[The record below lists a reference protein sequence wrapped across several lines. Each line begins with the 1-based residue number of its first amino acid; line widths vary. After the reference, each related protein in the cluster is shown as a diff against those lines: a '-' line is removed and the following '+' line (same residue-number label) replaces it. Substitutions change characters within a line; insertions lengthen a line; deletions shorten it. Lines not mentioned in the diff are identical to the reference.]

1 MKSLLAAATLAA
13 VTTITAAPAL
23 EAKEWKT
30 VIIATE
36 GAYEPWNLTKPDG
49 SLDGFEIDLGKDL
62 CSRMQVTCKFV
73 AQDWDGMIPSLI
85 AGKFDMIMDGM
96 SITDERKQA
105 IDFSKPY
112 ASTPGGFAGL
122 KSGPLA
128 KLPGTGSTVILTG
141 DAVHD
146 KPTIG
151 ALRVALTGK
160 KIGIQ
165 TATSFTKFVEDNFGD
180 VATIT
185 EYKTAPE
192 HDLDVTGGRVDVAF
206 DDITYFVSAFAKPGN
221 REMVVVGP
229 QIAGPIWGEGE
240 GAGFRKSD
248 TDLHAMFDKA
258 LAAAIADGTLK
269 KLSLK
274 WFKLD
279 VTPVAA
285 SRS

>member
-1 MKSLLAAATLAA
+1 MHPHPA
-13 VTTITAAPAL
+13 V
-23 EAKEWKT
+23 
-30 VIIATE
+30 
-36 GAYEPWNLTKPDG
+36 
-49 SLDGFEIDLGKDL
+49 F
-62 CSRMQVTCKFV
+62 
-73 AQDWDGMIPSLI
+73 
-85 AGKFDMIMDGM
+85 
-96 SITDERKQA
+96 
-105 IDFSKPY
+105 
-112 ASTPGGFAGL
+112 GGL
-122 KSGPLA
+122 QSGPLA

-141 DAVHD
+141 DAARD
-146 KPTIG
+146 KPTID

-185 EYKTAPE
+185 EYQTAPE
-192 HDLDVTGGRVDVAF
+192 HDLDVTGGRVEVAF
-206 DDITYFVSAFAKPGN
+206 DDVTYFVSAFAKPGN
-221 REMVVVGP
+221 SEMMVVGP

-279 VTPVAA
+279 VTPVPA

>member
-146 KPTIG
+146 KPTID